1 MSIRIETA
9 KQNGG
14 QTSEHLKWCN
24 EKFFQNDRKREPLN
38 GIAAVTAG
46 NIGNCKERLA
56 KTSYQIV

>member
-1 MSIRIETA
+1 MSIQIETA

-24 EKFFQNDRKREPLN
+24 EKFFKNGRKRKPFN
-38 GIAAVTAG
+38 GAVTAG